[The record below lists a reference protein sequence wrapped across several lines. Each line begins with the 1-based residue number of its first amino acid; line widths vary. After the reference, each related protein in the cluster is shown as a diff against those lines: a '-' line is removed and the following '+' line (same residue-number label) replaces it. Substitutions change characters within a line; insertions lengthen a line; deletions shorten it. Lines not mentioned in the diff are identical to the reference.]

1 VRAFVMPG
9 ILALRSASTAAAST
23 AAASTPSDLPTNAK
37 KGAVP

>member
-23 AAASTPSDLPTNAK
+23 ASDLPTNAK